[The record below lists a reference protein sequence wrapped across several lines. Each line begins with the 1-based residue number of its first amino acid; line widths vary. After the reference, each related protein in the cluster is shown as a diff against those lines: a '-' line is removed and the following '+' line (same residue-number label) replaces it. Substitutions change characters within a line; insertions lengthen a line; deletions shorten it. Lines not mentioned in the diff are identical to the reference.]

1 MVGVGVGTPAQA
13 AEVGTFAD
21 GAVVGTALMAK
32 LLEGDRAG
40 MLGLAAAFRAALP

>member
-1 MVGVGVGTPAQA
+1 MGVGTPAQA

-21 GAVVGTALMAK
+21 GAIVGTALMAK

-40 MLGLAAAFRAALP
+40 MLGLVAAFREALP